1 MSTREY
7 RVVHLQRRPVAGQFS
22 VEGLFESL
30 REVMKDL
37 GHEVAAAIAP
47 YPSKGFWGRAGNIW
61 WAWHSQ
67 CEVNHITGDV
77 QYLALV
83 LPKKRTVLTVLDCYG
98 LERLRG
104 VKRWLLRVIWYD
116 LPIRRSAIVTVISH
130 ETKRQLLRHVQVPE
144 GKVVVVPVAVSR
156 KYQPCP
162 RVFCVECPTILQVG
176 TAKNKNLTRLIDAI
190 RGMQCRLKIIGDLDD
205 QTTRQLKEAKISY
218 ESAVNLSE
226 AEMYQAYCDADLVSF
241 VSTYEG
247 FGMPIVEAQ
256 WVERP
261 VVTSN
266 CSSMPE
272 VAGEGACLVDPFDV
286 GSIREG
292 IQRVIRDT
300 AFRQHLVEQGR
311 GNRERFSLEEIA
323 KQYLSLYERL
333 AK

>member
-1 MSTREY
+1 
-7 RVVHLQRRPVAGQFS
+7 
-22 VEGLFESL
+22 
-30 REVMKDL
+30 
-37 GHEVAAAIAP
+37 
-47 YPSKGFWGRAGNIW
+47 
-61 WAWHSQ
+61 
-67 CEVNHITGDV
+67 
-77 QYLALV
+77 
-83 LPKKRTVLTVLDCYG
+83 
-98 LERLRG
+98 
-104 VKRWLLRVIWYD
+104 
-116 LPIRRSAIVTVISH
+116 
-130 ETKRQLLRHVQVPE
+130 
-144 GKVVVVPVAVSR
+144 
-156 KYQPCP
+156 
-162 RVFCVECPTILQVG
+162 
-176 TAKNKNLTRLIDAI
+176 
-190 RGMQCRLKIIGDLDD
+190 MQCRLKIIGDLDD